1 MSPDAEPPPYGSLS
15 AAGATILQIPVGN
28 MANFSYIVA
37 DTDSGRC
44 AIVDPSWDLEKV
56 YAAVSDLGCRP
67 QYIVNTHH
75 HFDHTLGNADAAAAT
90 GAEIVRHEASPLGGD
105 LSVSDGD
112 AIKIGGTRLDVLH
125 TPGHSVD
132 SICLVMPPQRAVLTG
147 DTLFVGS
154 CGRVDLPGG
163 SARELYRSLFGPVA
177 GLDGALAVHPGH
189 DYGPSP
195 VSTLEHE
202 RRTNFALQ
210 PRTEDEFVAALG
222 GGG

>member
-1 MSPDAEPPPYGSLS
+1 MPPYGVFS
-15 AAGATILQIPVGN
+15 AAGASILQVPVGQ
-28 MANFSYIVA
+28 MGNFSYVVA
-37 DTDSGRC
+37 DKGSRRC

-56 YAAVSDLGCRP
+56 YGAASDFGCQT

-75 HFDHTLGNADAAAAT
+75 HFDHTLGNGDAADAT

-105 LSVSDGD
+105 RAVSDGD
-112 AIKIGGTRLDVLH
+112 AIEIGGTRLDVLH
-125 TPGHSVD
+125 TPGHSKD
-132 SICLVMPPQRAVLTG
+132 SVCLVMRQQGAVLTG

-177 GLDGALAVHPGH
+177 GLDGALVVHPGH

-195 VSTLEHE
+195 ISALEHE